1 MLTLIRTEVLKL
13 RTVRWPWVLL
23 LAQIGLV
30 ILGVTGF
37 AIAKG
42 NQPMDP
48 QLALEHVGLTS
59 LLTLVLGIMA
69 VAGEYRDRTIAG
81 TFLTIPRRER
91 VIAAKLVT
99 YTILGFLFATLTA
112 IVAVAVT
119 AAWMSARGSS
129 LDVASSTVWQTVVGA
144 VLWDTAFAAIGV
156 GLGSLVP
163 NLAVA
168 ITIGLAWI
176 ALVEGLVAQ
185 VIGSD
190 LARWLPLYAGQALE
204 SVPGRNLFAPWAGGL
219 VLAAYAVGFGVL
231 AAVVTVRKDVT

>member
-23 LAQIGLV
+23 LAQIGIV

-37 AIAKG
+37 AMAKG
-42 NQPMDP
+42 SQPIDA
-48 QLALEHVGLTS
+48 QIALEHVGLTS

-69 VAGEYRDRTIAG
+69 VAGEYRDSTMAS
-81 TFLTIPRRER
+81 TFLVTPRRER

-99 YTILGFLFATLTA
+99 FTVLGFIFATLTA

-119 AAWMSARGSS
+119 ALWLSARGSA
-129 LDVASSTVWQTVVGA
+129 LDTGDSQVWQTLIGA

-156 GLGSLVP
+156 GLGALIP

-168 ITIGLAWI
+168 ITVGLAWI
-176 ALVEGLVAQ
+176 ALVEGLVGQ
-185 VIGSD
+185 VVGPD

-204 SVPGRNLFAPWAGGL
+204 GVPGKDLLAGWAGGL
-219 VLAAYAVGFGVL
+219 VLAVYAAGFGAL
-231 AAVVTVRKDVT
+231 AAIATVRKDVT